1 MSGGHFDYAQYR
13 IDDIIGSIEREIEK
27 ATCERPPVV
36 VKNGVSVCLLEGEN
50 RKCYVYHYRFKTFGE
65 AETYFMRN
73 ANYKI
78 YEKPKPIEGGMRMLV
93 QDRFT
98 DEIYEVKSYTYEEYE
113 PDENGEIPYYPDYT
127 PETIQEFKNG
137 IVVLKRASI
146 YAQRIDWLISGDDS
160 ENTFH
165 KRLEQDLGK
174 L

>member
-1 MSGGHFDYAQYR
+1 MSGGYFDYAQYR

-27 ATCERPPVV
+27 ATCERPPVE
-36 VKNGVSVCLLEGEN
+36 VKNGVSVYLLEGEN
-50 RKCYVYHYRFKTFGE
+50 CRSYVCHYRFKTFSE
-65 AETYFMRN
+65 AEIYFQKN
-73 ANYKI
+73 SNYRI

-93 QDRFT
+93 QDRFS

-137 IVVLKRASI
+137 IDILKKASV
-146 YAQRIDWLISGDDS
+146 YAQRIDWLISGDDG
-160 ENTFH
+160 EDTFH
-165 KRLEQDLGK
+165 KRLKQDLGK